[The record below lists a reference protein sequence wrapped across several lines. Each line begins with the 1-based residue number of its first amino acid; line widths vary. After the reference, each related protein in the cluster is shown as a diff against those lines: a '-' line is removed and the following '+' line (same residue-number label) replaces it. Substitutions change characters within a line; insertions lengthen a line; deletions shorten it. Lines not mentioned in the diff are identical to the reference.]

1 MQMINMKVF
10 KRKANADFR
19 QAILGRM
26 SAPAIHRTPGAQHA
40 GAATVTRS
48 PSSVIQ
54 QQHSSIA
61 PQILSACA
69 G

>member
-1 MQMINMKVF
+1 VADGKESNNPRGLCDADDVF

-26 SAPAIHRTPGAQHA
+26 STPAIHRTPGAQHA

-48 PSSVIQ
+48 PSPVIQ
-54 QQHSSIA
+54 Q
-61 PQILSACA
+61 
-69 G
+69 